1 MKIVQAVHSF
11 PPKIGGVERHA
22 YELCRNLAQMGHT
35 VIVHT
40 SGGGEGSGAGN
51 PKSPSGKQED
61 AGGGAPASKASALKR
76 GEGGGQFLIK
86 RHWGLRFPF
95 FSSVV
100 LVPFLALRLAA
111 EDADIYVSHGYGSLM
126 PFCTAIAAIV
136 KRKPFVFTVHG
147 YPRLNGLGRVAVW
160 IYRNTLARAILGA
173 ASGVIVVS
181 RESKKCLANEV
192 DMGKVLYIPNGVDT
206 KAFSC
211 PPFSEGEYISYV
223 GRLDKDKQVG
233 MLINAVSRMKRRE
246 KVLIAGND
254 EGQRPG
260 LIEHARNRR
269 VDAEFTEVEPE
280 DAPSIYCYSKAI
292 VLPSRYE
299 GFSLVWLEAMASG
312 RPIFST
318 PVGQATE
325 LFREAYGKHAE
336 KFLFPDER
344 GLTERL
350 DYFIENEKEF
360 VPIVQKAREIVEKEY
375 SWARMSEKT
384 LEVYEAAL
392 GPKKKG
398 ENESGK
404 ARK

>member
-11 PPKIGGVERHA
+11 PPRIGGVERHA
-22 YELCRNLAQMGHT
+22 YELCKNLASMGNSVT
-35 VIVHT
+35 VHT
-40 SGGGEGSGAGN
+40 SGGGKGSGAAN
-51 PKSPSGKQED
+51 PSQKP
-61 AGGGAPASKASALKR
+61 APAK
-76 GEGGGQFLIK
+76 EGAGRFLIK

-100 LVPFLALRLAA
+100 VVPFLALRLIA

-126 PFCTAIAAIV
+126 PFCTAVAAIL

-147 YPRLNGLGRVAVW
+147 YPRLSGMGRIALW
-160 IYRNTLARAILGA
+160 IYRNTIARVVLGA
-173 ASGVIVVS
+173 ASKIIVVS
-181 RESKKCLANEV
+181 RESKKYLVGETN
-192 DMGKVLYIPNGVDT
+192 MGKVIYIPNGVDT

-211 PPFSEGEYISYV
+211 PSFREGEYISYV

-233 MLINAVSRMKRRE
+233 MLINAVSRMKQKAR
-246 KVLIAGND
+246 VLIAGND

-260 LIEHARNRR
+260 LIEHAKNRR

-280 DAPSIYCYSKAI
+280 EAPSIYCYSKAI

-299 GFSLVWLEAMASG
+299 GFSLVWLEAMSCG

-318 PVGQATE
+318 PVGQAPE
-325 LFREAYGKHAE
+325 LFREAYGEHAE

-350 DYFIENEKEF
+350 DYFVENEKEF
-360 VPIVQKAREIVEKEY
+360 VPIVKKARELVEKEY
-375 SWARMSEKT
+375 SWVRMSEKT
-384 LEVYEAAL
+384 LAVYESAL
-392 GPKKKG
+392 GIGKEDKK
-398 ENESGK
+398 E
-404 ARK
+404 